1 MGTSSRPEG
10 GSELPRV
17 TQQVGQGCNSDLSL
31 LCPSSGFISLLQ
43 ATSWCLGQQGKGG
56 LW

>member
-10 GSELPRV
+10 GSELPRA